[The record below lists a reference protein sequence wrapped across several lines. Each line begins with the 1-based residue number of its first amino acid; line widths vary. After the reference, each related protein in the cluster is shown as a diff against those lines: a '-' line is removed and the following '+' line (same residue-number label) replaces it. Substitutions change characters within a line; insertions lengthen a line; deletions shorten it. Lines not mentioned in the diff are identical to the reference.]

1 MSDIETLELA
11 IRELMQT
18 GIRPVDDDELFNDLA
33 LRTFRYQWAQNEPYR
48 RFCERRAA
56 TPQSVTAWDAIPS
69 VPTAAFKH
77 LPLTT
82 FAPEQAQTIYYTSGT
97 TEGAERRGAHY
108 IRDLSLYEAS
118 LRPNLAAH
126 LFPDNRRMPIYVLF
140 WEPARL
146 PNSSLAHMIADA
158 LQRHGDAASR
168 YMLDERGIDNLA
180 LADALDAAVG
190 ASQPVCLM
198 GVMYSFVLFLD
209 WCAEHGRRW
218 QLPAGSRLMDTGGTK
233 GRVREIAR
241 DELYA
246 LYTAVL
252 GIPSTAC
259 INEYGMTELGSQ
271 FYDGSLR
278 AAHERQ
284 WQPRC
289 KVVPPWVR
297 TQIVDPATLAPVP
310 AGQIGLLRHYD
321 LANLHSVLAIQT
333 EDLGVAVGA
342 GFEVLGR
349 ASGAELRG
357 CSLAV
362 EDLLAARRN
371 GSAAEADPGDAGR

>member
-1 MSDIETLELA
+1 MSDIATLELA
-11 IRELMQT
+11 IRELMRA
-18 GIRPVDDDELFNDLA
+18 GIRSADDDELFNDLA

-56 TPQSVTAWDAIPS
+56 TPQTVTDWGTIPS

-82 FAPEQAQTIYYTSGT
+82 FAPEQAQTVYYTSGT

-108 IRDLSLYEAS
+108 IRDVSLYEAS

-126 LFPDNRRMPIYVLF
+126 LFPDSLRMPIYVLF

-146 PNSSLAHMIADA
+146 PSSSLAHMIADA
-158 LQRHGDAASR
+158 IGQHGSADSR
-168 YMLDERGIDNLA
+168 YVLDESGLDNLA
-180 LADALDAAVG
+180 LATALDAAVD
-190 ASQPVCLM
+190 ADQPVCLM

-209 WCAEHGRRW
+209 WCTEQGRRW

-246 LYTAVL
+246 LYTAAL
-252 GIPSTAC
+252 GIPSTFC

-278 AAHERQ
+278 SAVYRQ
-284 WQPRC
+284 WQPRH

-297 TQIVDPATLAPVP
+297 TQIVDPATLAPVTP
-310 AGQIGLLRHYD
+310 GQIGLLRHYD

-362 EDLLAARRN
+362 EDMLAARRN
-371 GSAAEADPGDAGR
+371 GSGGELEAGDE

>member
-1 MSDIETLELA
+1 
-11 IRELMQT
+11 
-18 GIRPVDDDELFNDLA
+18 
-33 LRTFRYQWAQNEPYR
+33 
-48 RFCERRAA
+48 
-56 TPQSVTAWDAIPS
+56 
-69 VPTAAFKH
+69 
-77 LPLTT
+77 
-82 FAPEQAQTIYYTSGT
+82 
-97 TEGAERRGAHY
+97 
-108 IRDLSLYEAS
+108 
-118 LRPNLAAH
+118 
-126 LFPDNRRMPIYVLF
+126 
-140 WEPARL
+140 
-146 PNSSLAHMIADA
+146 MIADA
-158 LQRHGDAASR
+158 VARHGGPASR
-168 YMLDERGIDNLA
+168 YVLDERGVDNLA
-180 LADALDAAVG
+180 LAAALDAAVG
-190 ASQPVCLM
+190 AGQPVCLM

-209 WCAEHGRRW
+209 WCTEHGRRW

-252 GIPSTAC
+252 GIPSTFC

-278 AAHERQ
+278 SAYFRQ
-284 WQPRC
+284 WQPRH

-310 AGQIGLLRHYD
+310 PGQIGLLRHYD
-321 LANLHSVLAIQT
+321 LANLHTVLAIQT

-362 EDLLAARRN
+362 EDVLAARRN
-371 GSAAEADPGDAGR
+371 GSHGAIDAGVE

>member
-1 MSDIETLELA
+1 MSNIETLELE
-11 IRELMQT
+11 IRALMRA
-18 GIRPVDDDELFNDLA
+18 GIRPADDDELFNDLA

-56 TPQSVTAWDAIPS
+56 SPESVAAWGAIPS

-82 FAPEQAQTIYYTSGT
+82 FAPEQAQTVYYTSGT

-108 IRDLSLYEAS
+108 IRDISLYEAS
-118 LRPNLAAH
+118 LRPSLAAH
-126 LFPDNRRMPIYVLF
+126 LFPDDLRMPIYVLF
-140 WEPARL
+140 WESARL
-146 PNSSLAHMIADA
+146 PTSSLAHMIADA
-158 LQRHGDAASR
+158 VARHGSPESR
-168 YMLDERGIDNLA
+168 YVLDERGVDNLA
-180 LADALDAAVG
+180 LAAALDAAVVAG
-190 ASQPVCLM
+190 QPICLM

-218 QLPAGSRLMDTGGTK
+218 QLPPGSRLMDTGGTK

-252 GIPSTAC
+252 GLPSTFC

-278 AAHERQ
+278 SAYLRQ
-284 WQPRC
+284 WQPRH

-310 AGQIGLLRHYD
+310 PGQIGLLRHYD
-321 LANLHSVLAIQT
+321 LANLHTVLAIQT
-333 EDLGVAVGA
+333 EDLGVAVGE

-362 EDLLAARRN
+362 EDVLEARRN
-371 GSAAEADPGDAGR
+371 GSHGAIDPGVE